1 MGALATPQAAVC
13 DIAHLF
19 RVATRQHLGHQA
31 LVVGRLVARM
41 GVGKRVPVLGKDP
54 LEDTPVPRGLY
65 QHRLAPSW
73 GHQLVA
79 VKRLYHASAASSTP
93 ARPGPGNLSPASFIL
108 ELWGLLDRKNEKSYA
123 MNIHQAGASLPN
135 PIHLF
140 WCSPSSRVSPAQA
153 VRIIVR
159 YLQGHPERL
168 HLPDTVLV

>member
-1 MGALATPQAAVC
+1 MLALSTVQAAVF
-13 DIAHLF
+13 DVPHLF
-19 RVATRQHLGHQA
+19 RVATRQHLGHQ
-31 LVVGRLVARM
+31 VIIVGRLVARM
-41 GVGKRVPVLGKDP
+41 GVCEPVPVLSKDL

-123 MNIHQAGASLPN
+123 INID
-135 PIHLF
+135 
-140 WCSPSSRVSPAQA
+140 
-153 VRIIVR
+153 
-159 YLQGHPERL
+159 E
-168 HLPDTVLV
+168 